1 MDFCLK
7 SNGFAAKRMA
17 EKEKTGKSII
27 YAEYG
32 GLSEMD

>member
-7 SNGFAAKRMA
+7 SNGFAAGRIR

-32 GLSEMD
+32 GLSKMD

>member
-7 SNGFAAKRMA
+7 LNGFATRGKR
-17 EKEKTGKSII
+17 EKGKTGKSII

-32 GLSEMD
+32 GLSKMD

>member
-7 SNGFAAKRMA
+7 SNGLAGGGTG

-32 GLSEMD
+32 GLSKMD